1 MIAQVENL
9 LGGSSLLGNSIN
21 TEMDLYRLSSQ
32 GIPKKSLVTLVKN
45 INTSMRAMAK
55 ILHVTER
62 TLQRKKDLDLLSE
75 DISEHII
82 QIAEVYT
89 RGIQVFESADNFS
102 VWMDSSCIA
111 LDNQKPNKLLSS
123 RYGIQLIL
131 NEIGRIEHGVFS

>member
-32 GIPKKSLVTLVKN
+32 GIPKKSLVTLVKK

-82 QIAEVYT
+82 QMNLCS
-89 RGIQVFESADNFS
+89 F
-102 VWMDSSCIA
+102 
-111 LDNQKPNKLLSS
+111 
-123 RYGIQLIL
+123 IL
-131 NEIGRIEHGVFS
+131 